1 LVVDIIGQR
10 FAVNLSSSAVGGRHN
25 QQQAKRVLLVDRFD
39 DCGELGIVFH
49 NAWQQNQTVA
59 QGHWSKVI
67 RERWDF
73 VNGHFGLAFFAAVS
87 SPSLII

>member
-39 DCGELGIVFH
+39 DRG
-49 NAWQQNQTVA
+49 
-59 QGHWSKVI
+59 
-67 RERWDF
+67 
-73 VNGHFGLAFFAAVS
+73 
-87 SPSLII
+87 